1 VKKIIERLLLKKKS
15 KNLVLVL
22 FVDWMEADVYEYVL
36 QSKKGQSFICRRWL
50 EKSGKISREKSHS
63 LEDWLFYL

>member
-22 FVDWMEADVYEYVL
+22 FVDWMEADLNMCCSLKKARVL
-36 QSKKGQSFICRRWL
+36 FAEDDWRSPAKSPERSRIHWKIDYFI
-50 EKSGKISREKSHS
+50 
-63 LEDWLFYL
+63 

>member
-36 QSKKGQSFICRRWL
+36 QSKKGQSFICRR
-50 EKSGKISREKSHS
+50 
-63 LEDWLFYL
+63 